1 MKTKQLFF
9 CSLTGLAL
17 LTTSCSSNDE
27 ALNGGDGTTSEGKTY
42 AQIAISVANSA
53 TTRTTTPGNT
63 GDEAYGDDAEYT
75 VNDLTVVLANEND
88 IAMQVITPELK
99 LATDAD
105 EADKQV
111 RVTKPFKCTPGSYK
125 VYVLVNYK
133 NSQKALTPIIKG
145 STDMKAEFGLTDI
158 DRDGTAIDGIAKLST
173 TGNFFMTN
181 VSAPTEQ
188 KIDKDATG
196 NATKT
201 EVDDAGKEMTAGKT
215 NLNLLQVDVERA
227 VSKVTFNNTDK
238 QPFEIKVGDNIIAT
252 ATLEGASLINLNK
265 KMFLVKDGTPA
276 THKPST
282 VTDAWPYPKDPN
294 YDQTS
299 IDKNYC
305 EANFEQRSATV
316 FSAPN
321 TATFYC
327 PENTMD
333 ASAQL
338 NGQTTGV
345 VYKVK
350 YVPKD
355 AYYTELAKD
364 GTDNYSK
371 MFAKVLNLTGKED
384 AITDKIFTE
393 AKNTDGTDITDGT
406 FYSYNGYVFRSL
418 AGARLYKAI
427 ATNTDGKAET
437 VNDAFKNNGND
448 PDIQTYTEGVCYYTA
463 WIKHNPD
470 GEYMQQD
477 KYGVVRNFWY
487 ELTVNSIKKLGYS
500 KPTYEKP
507 TDPDDK
513 EEASIQVQVKIKK
526 WRLVKQNVD
535 LE

>member
-9 CSLTGLAL
+9 CGLTGLAL
-17 LTTSCSSNDE
+17 LATSCSSNDE

-53 TTRTTTPGNT
+53 TTRAVTGNT
-63 GDEAYGDDAEYT
+63 GDEVLGDLDEYT
-75 VNDLTVVLANEND
+75 VKDLTVVLANKND
-88 IAMQVITPELK
+88 IAMQVITPKLK
-99 LATDAD
+99 DATDEGED
-105 EADKQV
+105 DQRI
-111 RVTKPFKCTPGSYK
+111 RVTEPFKCTPGTYK
-125 VYVLVNYK
+125 VYVLANYN
-133 NSQKALTPIIKG
+133 NSQNALTPIIKG
-145 STDMKAEFGLTDI
+145 STDMMAEFGITD
-158 DRDGTAIDGIAKLST
+158 IAKLST
-173 TGNFFMTN
+173 KDNFFMTN
-181 VSAPTEQ
+181 ASAPTEQ

-227 VSKVTFNNTDK
+227 VSKVTFNNTDR

-305 EANFEQRSATV
+305 EVNFEQRSATV

-350 YVPKD
+350 YVPKG

-500 KPTYEKP
+500 KPTYKEP

-513 EEASIQVQVKIKK
+513 AEASIQVQVKIKK

>member
-27 ALNGGDGTTSEGKTY
+27 ALNGGNGAFNDGNTY

-53 TTRTTTPGNT
+53 TTRADGNNT
-63 GDEAYGDDAEYT
+63 GDEVYGEDNEYT
-75 VNDLTVVLANEND
+75 VNDLTVVLADKNG

-99 LATDAD
+99 TATDAD
-105 EADKQV
+105 DADKQV
-111 RVTKPFKCTPGSYK
+111 RVTKPFKCTPGTYK
-125 VYVLVNYK
+125 VYVLANYK
-133 NSQKALTPIIKG
+133 NCQDKLSPIIKG
-145 STDMKAEFGLTDI
+145 STDMKAVFGLDDYTI
-158 DRDGTAIDGIAKLST
+158 LSKS
-173 TGNFFMTN
+173 GNFFMTN
-181 VSAPTEQ
+181 ASAPTEQ
-188 KIDKDATG
+188 TIDKDATG

-215 NLNLLQVDVERA
+215 NLNLLTVDVERA
-227 VSKVTFNNTDK
+227 VSKVTFTSDRLSFDIIEGNNT
-238 QPFEIKVGDNIIAT
+238 IAT
-252 ATLEGASLINLNK
+252 AELVGASLINLNK
-265 KMFLVKDGTPA
+265 KMYLVKDGQKA
-276 THKPST
+276 TNKPST
-282 VTDAWPYPKDPN
+282 VVASVNSDWPYPKDPN

-299 IDKNYC
+299 IDID
-305 EANFEQRSATV
+305 ANFFQKEASV
-316 FSAPN
+316 FPALN
-321 TATFYC
+321 KAKFYC
-327 PENTMD
+327 PENTME

-350 YVPKD
+350 YTPQEG
-355 AYYTELAKD
+355 YYTELAAEN

-371 MFAKVLNLTGKED
+371 MFEAVLKLGTANIDPL
-384 AITDKIFTE
+384 ITKDIFTT
-393 AKNTDGTDITDGT
+393 ADLKDGT
-406 FYSYNGYVFRSL
+406 FYSYNGYVFKSK

-427 ATNTDGKAET
+427 AINTDGKAAT
-437 VNDAFKNNGND
+437 VNTTFQD
-448 PDIQTYTEGVCYYTA
+448 PEIDKDIQTYANGYCYYTA

-470 GEYMQQD
+470 GGYMQQD

-487 ELTVNSIKKLGYS
+487 ELTVSSIKKLGYS
-500 KPTYEKP
+500 KPTYKDS

-513 EEASIQVQVKIKK
+513 AEASIQVQVNIKK